1 MNSYTST
8 DSFHMNRTHHA
19 FMGVPSYCMDQHN
32 LVAKSLR
39 DLKYSA
45 NNNWH
50 IKEKPPLKQY
60 APPMTQLL
68 STLVENQ
75 TQTNTDKTKIVPTK
89 MDVLFGRGGL
99 TTNHQ
104 GNTNFRLMVEAEKH
118 LYRSLGDKKE
128 LKNGFSKMIMAR
140 VFSGGGRFLKKD
152 VASGNWV
159 EAEPRAIRRKC
170 SQALRERPLKSKRM
184 PQFQGPRWIDSK

>member
-8 DSFHMNRTHHA
+8 ASFMNRTHHA

-68 STLVENQ
+68 STLVEIKLKQ
-75 TQTNTDKTKIVPTK
+75 TLIKQK
-89 MDVLFGRGGL
+89 
-99 TTNHQ
+99 
-104 GNTNFRLMVEAEKH
+104 
-118 LYRSLGDKKE
+118 
-128 LKNGFSKMIMAR
+128 
-140 VFSGGGRFLKKD
+140 
-152 VASGNWV
+152 
-159 EAEPRAIRRKC
+159 
-170 SQALRERPLKSKRM
+170 
-184 PQFQGPRWIDSK
+184 